1 MLYVVNLLWL
11 LWGIHLINLW
21 YSKCGNLRLKIA
33 MGGMPVAYLLVSL
46 AMWISVLLPTGEGVQ
61 GLMKAV
67 HVSYK
72 LPIKLS
78 EI

>member
-1 MLYVVNLLWL
+1 
-11 LWGIHLINLW
+11 
-21 YSKCGNLRLKIA
+21 
-33 MGGMPVAYLLVSL
+33 MPVAYLLVSL